1 MCGVLFGLYLLYRS
15 EVEHH
20 LPALSFQIKVKNK
33 RLKRHTCL
41 KALQDKGSGG
51 WRFVCPNAT
60 HATQTP
66 HKRHPRLRVL
76 PTGSPQPD
84 CANKQSRLCSSI
96 EPAPAFLQSL

>member
-41 KALQDKGSGG
+41 KALQDKDFAGG
-51 WRFVCPNAT
+51 VLFAQTPHMPPKRHPNAT
-60 HATQTP
+60 RSTHQQT
-66 HKRHPRLRVL
+66 
-76 PTGSPQPD
+76 
-84 CANKQSRLCSSI
+84 
-96 EPAPAFLQSL
+96 EPAPPSSRLQVTCRHCNHYSQL